1 MIKCNSWRFL
11 FNCMIVLRLRNS
23 GEEKREGE
31 KVRKRFFKDNRQIA
45 YVLSGVVICLTAFF
59 IIRAFINTNRTSAE
73 EKTEAVAS
81 AVNALYFDNS
91 YTFLKAD
98 IQQDE
103 ITELTKEVDSLRDGA
118 DKDIIV
124 DRIHSVQQRFD
135 LQSQLN
141 DLFDK
146 DKLGNNELVINGA
159 TIIEYVLVDDEV
171 TVDKLD
177 LLRDNYASQLNL
189 EDDGFY
195 STAVTLIDEAEY
207 QVDIIEEYKSD
218 LLAIE
223 EDSALTYIS
232 LVDKLTKITERVNEI
247 ENPYL
252 QDKLLEMIATSD
264 EEATQNIFNRLIE
277 AAEATNKSDEAL
289 AQIRK
294 EGQAAIKDS
303 KSRIADLEAKREEIL
318 ASNGAS
324 ATITLRQT
332 ADQPSFGVNT
342 NVTSGVLASKQ
353 SEQSSSR
360 SSSRGNAS
368 SSSSRGSVSSSSRVV
383 ASSSDSSSSI
393 SSSDAESTPS
403 SDSSTHDSS
412 SEEIS
417 SSASSSSSDATSA
430 SSSNSSVA
438 SSSDSSSASTSSS
451 SDSASTAPSSD
462 SSSSSASES
471 SSDDSDIEDGAASD
485 SSQMDES
492 SSSSSNSS
500 VIEDSATS
508 SSSQEQSAVESDTTE
523 RPRSSVASDS
533 ATESSPIPYG
543 SPE

>member
-1 MIKCNSWRFL
+1 M
-11 FNCMIVLRLRNS
+11 
-23 GEEKREGE
+23 
-31 KVRKRFFKDNRQIA
+31 RKRFFKDNRQIA

-103 ITELTKEVDSLRDGA
+103 ITELTKEVDSLRDSA

-124 DRIHSVQQRFD
+124 DRINSVQQRFD

-277 AAEATNKSDEAL
+277 EAEATNKSDEAL

-353 SEQSSSR
+353 SEQSTSQ
-360 SSSRGNAS
+360 SSSRGN
-368 SSSSRGSVSSSSRVV
+368 SSSRGSV
-383 ASSSDSSSSI
+383 SSSSI

-403 SDSSTHDSS
+403 SDSSTDDSS

-430 SSSNSSVA
+430 SSSSVA
-438 SSSDSSSASTSSS
+438 SSSDSSSSSTSSS
-451 SDSASTAPSSD
+451 SDSASTSTSSD
-462 SSSSSASES
+462 SSSSSVSES
-471 SSDDSDIEDGAASD
+471 SSDDSDIEDGTASD

-492 SSSSSNSS
+492 SSSSSNGS

>member
-1 MIKCNSWRFL
+1 M
-11 FNCMIVLRLRNS
+11 
-23 GEEKREGE
+23 
-31 KVRKRFFKDNRQIA
+31 RKRFFKDNRQIA

-103 ITELTKEVDSLRDGA
+103 ITELTKEVDSLRDSA

-124 DRIHSVQQRFD
+124 DRINSVQQRFD

-264 EEATQNIFNRLIE
+264 EEATPNIFNRLIE
-277 AAEATNKSDEAL
+277 EAEATNKSDEAL

-332 ADQPSFGVNT
+332 SDRPSFGVNT

-353 SEQSSSR
+353 SEQSTSQ
-360 SSSRGNAS
+360 SSSRGN
-368 SSSSRGSVSSSSRVV
+368 SSSRGSVSSSSRVV
-383 ASSSDSSSSI
+383 ASSSDTSSSI

-403 SDSSTHDSS
+403 SDSSTDDSS

-430 SSSNSSVA
+430 SSSSVA
-438 SSSDSSSASTSSS
+438 SSSDSSSSSTSSS
-451 SDSASTAPSSD
+451 SDSASTSTSSD
-462 SSSSSASES
+462 SSSSSVSES
-471 SSDDSDIEDGAASD
+471 SSDDSDIEDGTASD

-492 SSSSSNSS
+492 SSSSSNGS

-508 SSSQEQSAVESDTTE
+508 SSSQEQSAVESDITE

>member
-1 MIKCNSWRFL
+1 M
-11 FNCMIVLRLRNS
+11 
-23 GEEKREGE
+23 
-31 KVRKRFFKDNRQIA
+31 RKRFFKDNRQIA

-73 EKTEAVAS
+73 EKTEAVAT

-103 ITELTKEVDSLRDGA
+103 ITELTKEVDSLRDSA

-277 AAEATNKSDEAL
+277 EAEATNKSDEAL

-332 ADQPSFGVNT
+332 SDRPSFGVNT

-353 SEQSSSR
+353 SEQSTSQ
-360 SSSRGNAS
+360 SSSRGN
-368 SSSSRGSVSSSSRVV
+368 SSSRGSVSSSSRVV
-383 ASSSDSSSSI
+383 ASSSDTSSSI
-393 SSSDAESTPS
+393 SSSDAESTLS
-403 SDSSTHDSS
+403 SDSSTDDSS

-430 SSSNSSVA
+430 SSSSVA
-438 SSSDSSSASTSSS
+438 SSSDSSSSSTSSS
-451 SDSASTAPSSD
+451 SDSASTSTSSD
-462 SSSSSASES
+462 SSSSSVSES
-471 SSDDSDIEDGAASD
+471 SSDDSDIEDGTASD

-492 SSSSSNSS
+492 SSSSSNGS

>member
-1 MIKCNSWRFL
+1 M
-11 FNCMIVLRLRNS
+11 
-23 GEEKREGE
+23 
-31 KVRKRFFKDNRQIA
+31 RKRFFKDNRQIA

-59 IIRAFINTNRTSAE
+59 IIRAFINTNRMSAE

-103 ITELTKEVDSLRDGA
+103 ISSLAKEVDSLRDSA

-232 LVDKLTKITERVNEI
+232 LADKLTKITERVNEI

-277 AAEATNKSDEAL
+277 EAEAANKSDEAL

-303 KSRIADLEAKREEIL
+303 KSRIAELEAKREEIL
-318 ASNGAS
+318 TSNGAS

-353 SEQSSSR
+353 SEQSTSQ
-360 SSSRGNAS
+360 SSSRGN
-368 SSSSRGSVSSSSRVV
+368 SSSRGSVSSSPRVV
-383 ASSSDSSSSI
+383 ASSSDTDSSI

-403 SDSSTHDSS
+403 SDSSTDDSS

-417 SSASSSSSDATSA
+417 SSASSPSSDVSSA
-430 SSSNSSVA
+430 SSSSVT

-471 SSDDSDIEDGAASD
+471 SSDDSDIEDGTASD

-492 SSSSSNSS
+492 SSSSSNGS

-508 SSSQEQSAVESDTTE
+508 SDSQEQSAVESDITE

>member
-1 MIKCNSWRFL
+1 M
-11 FNCMIVLRLRNS
+11 
-23 GEEKREGE
+23 
-31 KVRKRFFKDNRQIA
+31 RKRFFKDNRQIA

-103 ITELTKEVDSLRDGA
+103 ITELTKEVDSLRDSA

-124 DRIHSVQQRFD
+124 DRINSVQQRFD

-277 AAEATNKSDEAL
+277 EAEAAHKSDEAL

-303 KSRIADLEAKREEIL
+303 KSRIAELEAKREEIL
-318 ASNGAS
+318 ASNDAS
-324 ATITLRQT
+324 ATLTLRQT
-332 ADQPSFGVNT
+332 SDRPSFGVNT

-353 SEQSSSR
+353 SEQSTSQ
-360 SSSRGNAS
+360 SSSRGN
-368 SSSSRGSVSSSSRVV
+368 SSSRGSVSSSSRVV
-383 ASSSDSSSSI
+383 ASSSDTSSSI
-393 SSSDAESTPS
+393 SSSDAESTLS
-403 SDSSTHDSS
+403 SDSSTDDSS

-430 SSSNSSVA
+430 SSSSVT

-451 SDSASTAPSSD
+451 SDSASTSTSSD
-462 SSSSSASES
+462 SSSSSVSES
-471 SSDDSDIEDGAASD
+471 SRDDSDIEDGAASD

-492 SSSSSNSS
+492 SSSSSNGS

-508 SSSQEQSAVESDTTE
+508 SSSQEQSAVESDITE

>member
-1 MIKCNSWRFL
+1 M
-11 FNCMIVLRLRNS
+11 
-23 GEEKREGE
+23 
-31 KVRKRFFKDNRQIA
+31 RKRFFKDNRQIA

-103 ITELTKEVDSLRDGA
+103 ITELTKEVDSLRDSA

-124 DRIHSVQQRFD
+124 DRINSVQQRFD

-277 AAEATNKSDEAL
+277 EAEATNKSDEAL

-332 ADQPSFGVNT
+332 SDRPSFGVNT

-353 SEQSSSR
+353 SEQSTSQ
-360 SSSRGNAS
+360 SSSRGN
-368 SSSSRGSVSSSSRVV
+368 SSSRGSASSSSRVV
-383 ASSSDSSSSI
+383 ASNSDTSSSI

-403 SDSSTHDSS
+403 SDSSTDDSS

-430 SSSNSSVA
+430 SSSSVA
-438 SSSDSSSASTSSS
+438 SSSDSSSSSTSSS
-451 SDSASTAPSSD
+451 SDSASTSTSSD
-462 SSSSSASES
+462 SSSSSVSES
-471 SSDDSDIEDGAASD
+471 SSDDSDIEDGTASD

-492 SSSSSNSS
+492 SSSSSNGS

-508 SSSQEQSAVESDTTE
+508 SSSQEQSAVESDITE

>member
-1 MIKCNSWRFL
+1 MIKCNSWLFL
-11 FNCMIVLRLRNS
+11 RNCMIILRLRNW
-23 GEEKREGE
+23 EKEKREGE

-103 ITELTKEVDSLRDGA
+103 ISSLTKEVDSLRDSA

-277 AAEATNKSDEAL
+277 EAEATNKSDEVL

-318 ASNGAS
+318 ASNGTS
-324 ATITLRQT
+324 ATITLRQIV
-332 ADQPSFGVNT
+332 DRPSFGVNT
-342 NVTSGVLASKQ
+342 NVASGVLASKQ
-353 SEQSSSR
+353 FEQSTSR

-383 ASSSDSSSSI
+383 ASSSDTNSSI
-393 SSSDAESTPS
+393 SSSDVESTPS
-403 SDSSTHDSS
+403 SDSSTDDSS

-417 SSASSSSSDATSA
+417 SSASSSSSDVSSA
-430 SSSNSSVA
+430 SSSSSSVA

-462 SSSSSASES
+462 SSSSSVSES

-492 SSSSSNSS
+492 SSSSSNGS

>member
-1 MIKCNSWRFL
+1 MIKCNSWLFL
-11 FNCMIVLRLRNS
+11 CNCMIILRLRNS

-103 ITELTKEVDSLRDGA
+103 ISSLTKEVDSLRDSA

-232 LVDKLTKITERVNEI
+232 LVGKLTKITERVNEI

-277 AAEATNKSDEAL
+277 EAKATNKSDEAL

-332 ADQPSFGVNT
+332 ADRPSFGVNT
-342 NVTSGVLASKQ
+342 NVASGVLASKQ
-353 SEQSSSR
+353 FEQSTSR

-383 ASSSDSSSSI
+383 ASSSDTSSSI

-403 SDSSTHDSS
+403 SVSSTHDSS

-417 SSASSSSSDATSA
+417 SSASSLSSDVSSA
-430 SSSNSSVA
+430 SSSSSSVA

-451 SDSASTAPSSD
+451 SDSASTATSSE

-492 SSSSSNSS
+492 SSSSSNGS

>member
-1 MIKCNSWRFL
+1 MIKCNSWLFL
-11 FNCMIVLRLRNS
+11 CNCMIILRLRNS

-59 IIRAFINTNRTSAE
+59 IIRAFINTNRMSAE

-103 ITELTKEVDSLRDGA
+103 ISSLAKEVDSLRDSA

-232 LVDKLTKITERVNEI
+232 LADKLTKITERVNEI

-277 AAEATNKSDEAL
+277 EAEAANKSDEAL

-303 KSRIADLEAKREEIL
+303 KSRIAELEAKREEIL
-318 ASNGAS
+318 TSNGAS

-353 SEQSSSR
+353 SEQSTSQ
-360 SSSRGNAS
+360 SSSRGN
-368 SSSSRGSVSSSSRVV
+368 SSSRGSVSSSPRVV
-383 ASSSDSSSSI
+383 ASSSDTDSSI

-403 SDSSTHDSS
+403 SDSSTDDSS
-412 SEEIS
+412 SEDIS
-417 SSASSSSSDATSA
+417 SSASSSPSDVSSAF
-430 SSSNSSVA
+430 SSSSSVA

-471 SSDDSDIEDGAASD
+471 SSDDSDIEDGTASD

-492 SSSSSNSS
+492 SSSSSNGS

-533 ATESSPIPYG
+533 VTESSPIPYG

>member
-1 MIKCNSWRFL
+1 
-11 FNCMIVLRLRNS
+11 
-23 GEEKREGE
+23 
-31 KVRKRFFKDNRQIA
+31 VRKRFFKVNRQIA

-103 ITELTKEVDSLRDGA
+103 ISSLTKEVDSLRDSA

-277 AAEATNKSDEAL
+277 EVEATNKSDEAL

-303 KSRIADLEAKREEIL
+303 KSRIAELEAKREEIL
-318 ASNGAS
+318 TSNGAS

-353 SEQSSSR
+353 SEQSTSQ
-360 SSSRGNAS
+360 SSSRGN
-368 SSSSRGSVSSSSRVV
+368 SSSRGSVSSSPRVV
-383 ASSSDSSSSI
+383 ASGSDTDSSI

-403 SDSSTHDSS
+403 SDSSTDDSS

-417 SSASSSSSDATSA
+417 SSASSPSSDVSSA
-430 SSSNSSVA
+430 SSSSVT

-471 SSDDSDIEDGAASD
+471 SSDDSDIEDGTASD

-492 SSSSSNSS
+492 SSSSSNGS

-508 SSSQEQSAVESDTTE
+508 SDSQEQSAVESDITE

>member
-1 MIKCNSWRFL
+1 M
-11 FNCMIVLRLRNS
+11 
-23 GEEKREGE
+23 
-31 KVRKRFFKDNRQIA
+31 RKRFFKDNRQIA

-141 DLFDK
+141 GLFDK

-232 LVDKLTKITERVNEI
+232 LVNKLTKITERVNEI

-277 AAEATNKSDEAL
+277 EAEATNKSDEAL
-289 AQIRK
+289 AQMRK

-342 NVTSGVLASKQ
+342 NVTAGVLASKQ
-353 SEQSSSR
+353 SEQSTSR

-383 ASSSDSSSSI
+383 ASSSDTSSSI

-412 SEEIS
+412 SEDIS
-417 SSASSSSSDATSA
+417 SSASSSPSDVSSA
-430 SSSNSSVA
+430 SSSSSSVA

-471 SSDDSDIEDGAASD
+471 SSDDSDIEDGTASD

-492 SSSSSNSS
+492 SSSSSNGS

-508 SSSQEQSAVESDTTE
+508 SDSQEQSAVESDTTE

-533 ATESSPIPYG
+533 VTESSPIPYG

>member
-1 MIKCNSWRFL
+1 M
-11 FNCMIVLRLRNS
+11 
-23 GEEKREGE
+23 
-31 KVRKRFFKDNRQIA
+31 RKRFFKDNRQIA

-103 ITELTKEVDSLRDGA
+103 ISSLTKEVDSLRDSA

-223 EDSALTYIS
+223 KDSALTYIS

-277 AAEATNKSDEAL
+277 EAEAANKSDEAL

-303 KSRIADLEAKREEIL
+303 KSRIAELEAKREEIL
-318 ASNGAS
+318 TSNGAS

-353 SEQSSSR
+353 SEQSTSQ
-360 SSSRGNAS
+360 SSSRGN
-368 SSSSRGSVSSSSRVV
+368 SSSRGSVSSSPRVV
-383 ASSSDSSSSI
+383 ASSSDTDSSI

-403 SDSSTHDSS
+403 SDSSTDDSS

-417 SSASSSSSDATSA
+417 SSASSPSSDVSSA
-430 SSSNSSVA
+430 SSSSVT

-471 SSDDSDIEDGAASD
+471 SSDDSDIEDGTAND

-492 SSSSSNSS
+492 SFSSSNGS

-508 SSSQEQSAVESDTTE
+508 SDSQEQSAVESDITE

>member
-1 MIKCNSWRFL
+1 M
-11 FNCMIVLRLRNS
+11 
-23 GEEKREGE
+23 
-31 KVRKRFFKDNRQIA
+31 RKRFFKDNRQIA

-103 ITELTKEVDSLRDGA
+103 ISTLTKEVNSLRDSA

-223 EDSALTYIS
+223 KDSALTYIS
-232 LVDKLTKITERVNEI
+232 LVDKLTKIIERVNEI

-277 AAEATNKSDEAL
+277 EAEATNKSDEAL

-324 ATITLRQT
+324 ATITLRQI
-332 ADQPSFGVNT
+332 ADRPSFGVNT
-342 NVTSGVLASKQ
+342 NVASGVLASKQ
-353 SEQSSSR
+353 FEQSTSR

-383 ASSSDSSSSI
+383 ASSSDTNSSI
-393 SSSDAESTPS
+393 SSSDVESTPS
-403 SDSSTHDSS
+403 SDSSTDDSS

-417 SSASSSSSDATSA
+417 SSASSSSSGVSSA
-430 SSSNSSVA
+430 SSSSSSVA
-438 SSSDSSSASTSSS
+438 SSSDSSSSSTSSS
-451 SDSASTAPSSD
+451 SDSASTSTSSD
-462 SSSSSASES
+462 SSSSSVSES
-471 SSDDSDIEDGAASD
+471 SSDDSDIEDGTASD

-492 SSSSSNSS
+492 SSSSSNGS

-533 ATESSPIPYG
+533 VTESSPIPYG

>member
-1 MIKCNSWRFL
+1 M
-11 FNCMIVLRLRNS
+11 
-23 GEEKREGE
+23 
-31 KVRKRFFKDNRQIA
+31 RKRFFKDNRQIA

-103 ITELTKEVDSLRDGA
+103 ISSLTKEVDSLRDSA

-277 AAEATNKSDEAL
+277 EAKATNKSDEAL

-332 ADQPSFGVNT
+332 ADRPSFGVNT
-342 NVTSGVLASKQ
+342 NVASGVLASKQ
-353 SEQSSSR
+353 FEQSTSR

-383 ASSSDSSSSI
+383 ASSSDTSSSI

-403 SDSSTHDSS
+403 SVSSTHDSS

-417 SSASSSSSDATSA
+417 SSASSLSSDVSSA
-430 SSSNSSVA
+430 SSSSSSVA

-451 SDSASTAPSSD
+451 SDSASTATSSE

-471 SSDDSDIEDGAASD
+471 SSDDSDIEDGTASD

-492 SSSSSNSS
+492 SSSSSNGSL
-500 VIEDSATS
+500 IEDSATS

>member
-103 ITELTKEVDSLRDGA
+103 ITELTKEVDSLRDSA

-124 DRIHSVQQRFD
+124 DRINSVQQRFD

-277 AAEATNKSDEAL
+277 EAEATNKSDEAL

-353 SEQSSSR
+353 SEQSTSQ
-360 SSSRGNAS
+360 SSSRGN
-368 SSSSRGSVSSSSRVV
+368 SSSRGSVSSSSRVV
-383 ASSSDSSSSI
+383 ASSSDTSSSI

-403 SDSSTHDSS
+403 SDSSTDDSS

-417 SSASSSSSDATSA
+417 SSASSSSSDVSSA
-430 SSSNSSVA
+430 SSSSSSVA
-438 SSSDSSSASTSSS
+438 SSSDSSSSSTSSS
-451 SDSASTAPSSD
+451 SDSASTSTSSD
-462 SSSSSASES
+462 SSSSSVSES
-471 SSDDSDIEDGAASD
+471 SSDDSDIEDGTASD

-492 SSSSSNSS
+492 SSSSSNGS